1 MVISKNKL
9 LSKEIENLK
18 KLKKVEKRKKKYQ
31 IEASGRKGKGGKAI
45 RRISVKEI
53 NLNLKHLFFIHTKNL
68 L

>member
-31 IEASGRKGKGGKAI
+31 IEASDRKGKGIKLFEGLVLKKL
-45 RRISVKEI
+45 ISI
-53 NLNLKHLFFIHTKNL
+53 
-68 L
+68 